1 MASRAQKSQGPT
13 CSKTY
18 GLSLMFNQQLGVK
31 GIETRISGMDS
42 RAREPRPAVPH
53 KVWPAAPARS
63 LDSRKNNKG
72 GSWVPTAA
80 GTLLA
85 HCHRHLKALRGHA
98 AAQMPLTCSAP
109 HRWGSSCGP
118 RWGSPHRSRTA
129 ARRPRH
135 TAAARRA
142 SSAPQSWA
150 AAAQPGRSAVQVR
163 LPACTRPLCRREP
176 HAYHQPV
183 LLSSQNPTGE
193 PYRHMRLRTPAHVLD
208 QAGRSDH
215 PGHLRYTHRISQNP
229 PHTRAQACPA
239 LLAWGR
245 TLSLTRLVASAVATT
260 HDRQPSSVL
269 WSSRRDAPATR

>member
-1 MASRAQKSQGPT
+1 
-13 CSKTY
+13 
-18 GLSLMFNQQLGVK
+18 
-31 GIETRISGMDS
+31 
-42 RAREPRPAVPH
+42 
-53 KVWPAAPARS
+53 
-63 LDSRKNNKG
+63 
-72 GSWVPTAA
+72 
-80 GTLLA
+80 
-85 HCHRHLKALRGHA
+85 
-98 AAQMPLTCSAP
+98 MPLKCSAP

-118 RWGSPHRSRTA
+118 RWGSPHCSRTA

-142 SSAPQSWA
+142 SSALQSWA
-150 AAAQPGRSAVQVR
+150 EAAQPGSTVQVR

-183 LLSSQNPTGE
+183 WLSSQNPTGTCACACL
-193 PYRHMRLRTPAHVLD
+193 PMCWIKLRAQIIQVIPLHT
-208 QAGRSDH
+208 S
-215 PGHLRYTHRISQNP
+215 HLPNP
-229 PHTRAQACPA
+229 LHTRAQACPA